1 MNKMFE
7 ISYAVIIGFY
17 KRIRMLG
24 KDYIIIQRNKVIRK
38 WNDMDM
44 YQKRK
49 IRKENKKNNTQ
60 ENSTKSSFNW

>member
-49 IRKENKKNNTQ
+49 LRKENKKNNTQ

>member
-38 WNDMDM
+38 WNDIDM

>member
-1 MNKMFE
+1 MFE

-17 KRIRMLG
+17 RRIRMMG

>member
-24 KDYIIIQRNKVIRK
+24 KDYIIIQRNKLIRK